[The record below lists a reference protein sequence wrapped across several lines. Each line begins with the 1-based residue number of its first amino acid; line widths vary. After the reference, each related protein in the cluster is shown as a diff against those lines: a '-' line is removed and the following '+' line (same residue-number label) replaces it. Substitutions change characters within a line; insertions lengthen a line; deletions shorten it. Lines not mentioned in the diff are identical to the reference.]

1 MSIRERH
8 LRERSARREAIL
20 AAAASVFAERGLEGA
35 TIDMVAREAEV
46 AVGTIY
52 LYFVSRDDLYL
63 SLITERVR
71 GLRTRYLEIQARG
84 LEARAELRAITA
96 AYLDYLRESRGLFL
110 TQLSVAQSRLFKQ
123 LRRKAEIDSLKRL
136 MALSREVFGLWESSV
151 GRAYDAYCDDGPSK
165 RSRGRAQ
172 MAAILWA
179 SLNGAFLLTGDP
191 DAFRDV
197 TGLDSAD
204 FVERTFDFQLASAG
218 ISVATHNGKTVPLPS
233 QGRGQGLGN
242 AKTFPL
248 PSQGRGQGLGNG
260 KTFPLPSQGRGQ
272 GLGYGRPIPLPSEGR
287 GKGLG
292 SGRTSGTSYSAHAKD
307 VKKIA
312 RNIER
317 QKEQTRPDAAWT
329 DEAAR
334 MDQGESL

>member
-20 AAAASVFAERGLEGA
+20 AAAASVFAEHGLEGA
-35 TIDMVAREAEV
+35 TIEMVAREAEV

-63 SLITERVR
+63 SLVTERVS
-71 GLRTRYLEIQARG
+71 GLRARYLEIKARE
-84 LEARAELRAITA
+84 LEPLAELRAIAA

-110 TQLSVAQSRLFKQ
+110 TQLSVAQSQLLKQ
-123 LRRKAEIDSLKRL
+123 LRRKAEIDHFKRL

-151 GRAYDAYCDDGPSK
+151 GRVYEDGSIK

-179 SLNGAFLLTGDP
+179 NLNGAFLLTGDP

-204 FVERTFDFQLASAG
+204 FVERSFDFQLASAG
-218 ISVATHNGKTVPLPS
+218 IGIAPQNGKTVPLTP
-233 QGRGQGLGN
+233 
-242 AKTFPL
+242 
-248 PSQGRGQGLGNG
+248 NG
-260 KTFPLPSQGRGQ
+260 K
-272 GLGYGRPIPLPSEGR
+272 

-292 SGRTSGTSYSAHAKD
+292 SYRSGSY
-307 VKKIA
+307 
-312 RNIER
+312 
-317 QKEQTRPDAAWT
+317 
-329 DEAAR
+329 
-334 MDQGESL
+334 QGDSL